1 MWAKADR
8 PARDAAVIDIGSNSV
23 RLVVY
28 RLEGRAIWTVFNE
41 KVLAGLGRD
50 LARTDTLSPEG
61 VETALAAVR
70 RFRAVLESVQPGA
83 VFVAATAAVR
93 DAIDGPAFVKRVHD
107 ETGYRIRVLSGMEE
121 ANYAALGVLAGAP
134 LAQGVVGDLG
144 GSSLELTT
152 VGQGRVGEGITL
164 PLGPLAL
171 AASGPF
177 DPIKVRAAVERCL
190 EQADAGRFKT
200 ATFHAVGGAWRN
212 LALLQMRMSD
222 YPLRIVHQYGLSA
235 TEAQDAAR
243 FIAQQSKGSLDR
255 IEGMSR
261 KRSETLPYAATV
273 LDCLIDHLGI
283 QEISL
288 SAFGLREG
296 LLFEAMSSADR
307 ALDPLIEGCAALGA
321 RQGVAEDLGLAL
333 EDWLST
339 AFATLPAEIRATH
352 QTAGVSP
359 RACRSPIT
367 VDSTARSGPVL
378 PQYITLDPSM
388 TTQRRGVARRRLR
401 GASSKAAKTPA
412 SPASAAPEIWG
423 KCSQSEKAVTPR
435 ETSKSRTET
444 IMGRHQHATE
454 GKTGC
459 QARSVPGRQGLRP
472 FQNPGDHQQDHR
484 TQGRMDDGGHHT
496 PTHGKADA
504 RQYQAGDERPQD
516 ANHDIP
522 KQAEARTRHQ
532 FARQPTGHRAD
543 QQHHDQTFD
552 SHGTSGG

>member
-50 LARTDTLSPEG
+50 LARTGTLSPEG
-61 VETALAAVR
+61 IETALAAVR
-70 RFRAVLESVQPGA
+70 RFRAVLESAQPGA

-93 DAIDGPAFVKRVHD
+93 DASDGPAFVKRVQD
-107 ETGYRIRVLSGMEE
+107 ETGFKIRVLSGMEE

-152 VGQGRVGEGITL
+152 VGHGRVGEGITL

-177 DPIKVRAAVERCL
+177 DPVKVRAAVERCL
-190 EQADAGRFKT
+190 TQANAQKFKT

-235 TEAQDAAR
+235 ADAQEAAR

-273 LDCLIDHLGI
+273 LDGLIDHLGI

-307 ALDPLIEGCAALGA
+307 ALDPLVEGCAALGA

-333 EDWLST
+333 EDWLSS
-339 AFATLPAEIRATH
+339 AFATLPALFTATRDRILLTAACRLADMGARLHPDHRADLVFEQVLRAPISGMDHAERTFLALSIFSRH
-352 QTAGVSP
+352 APTGTPPDLDVINRLLSSDQQRRARVLGAAMRLGCDLSGRSPALLSAARLSFTP
-359 RACRSPIT
+359 RA
-367 VDSTARSGPVL
+367 VVL
-378 PQYITLDPSM
+378 T
-388 TTQRRGVARRRLR
+388 
-401 GASSKAAKTPA
+401 A
-412 SPASAAPEIWG
+412 SPASADLLLGEQTAKRGAMVAQILGREI
-423 KCSQSEKAVTPR
+423 EI
-435 ETSKSRTET
+435 RT
-444 IMGRHQHATE
+444 A
-454 GKTGC
+454 
-459 QARSVPGRQGLRP
+459 
-472 FQNPGDHQQDHR
+472 
-484 TQGRMDDGGHHT
+484 
-496 PTHGKADA
+496 
-504 RQYQAGDERPQD
+504 
-516 ANHDIP
+516 
-522 KQAEARTRHQ
+522 
-532 FARQPTGHRAD
+532 
-543 QQHHDQTFD
+543 
-552 SHGTSGG
+552 

>member
-61 VETALAAVR
+61 VEAALAAVR

-93 DAIDGPAFVKRVHD
+93 DAIDGPAFVKRLQD
-107 ETGYRIRVLSGMEE
+107 ATGYRIRVLSGVEE

-171 AASGPF
+171 ATSGPF
-177 DPIKVRAAVERCL
+177 DPIKVRSAVERCL
-190 EQADAGRFKT
+190 EQANAGRFKT

-212 LALLQMRMSD
+212 LALLQMRMSN

-235 TEAQDAAR
+235 TDAQDAAR

-321 RQGVAEDLGLAL
+321 RQGVAEDLGSAL
-333 EDWLST
+333 EDWLSR
-339 AFATLPAEIRATH
+339 AFATLPALFAANRDRVLL
-352 QTAGVSP
+352 TA
-359 RACRSPIT
+359 ACRLADIGARLHPDHRADLVFEQVLRAPISGMDHAERTFLALTIFSRHAPTGTPPDLDVVNRLLSSDQEKRARVLGAAMRLGCDLSGRSPALLSAAQLSFT
-367 VDSTARSGPVL
+367 PNAVVL
-378 PQYITLDPSM
+378 T
-388 TTQRRGVARRRLR
+388 
-401 GASSKAAKTPA
+401 A
-412 SPASAAPEIWG
+412 SPASADLLLGEQTAKRGAMVAQILGREI
-423 KCSQSEKAVTPR
+423 EI
-435 ETSKSRTET
+435 RT
-444 IMGRHQHATE
+444 A
-454 GKTGC
+454 
-459 QARSVPGRQGLRP
+459 
-472 FQNPGDHQQDHR
+472 
-484 TQGRMDDGGHHT
+484 
-496 PTHGKADA
+496 
-504 RQYQAGDERPQD
+504 
-516 ANHDIP
+516 
-522 KQAEARTRHQ
+522 
-532 FARQPTGHRAD
+532 
-543 QQHHDQTFD
+543 
-552 SHGTSGG
+552 

>member
-50 LARTDTLSPEG
+50 LARTGTLSPEG
-61 VETALAAVR
+61 IETALAAVR

-93 DAIDGPAFVKRVHD
+93 DASDGPGFVKRVQD

-177 DPIKVRAAVERCL
+177 DPVKVRSAVERHL
-190 EQADAGRFKT
+190 DQVDARRFKT
-200 ATFHAVGGAWRN
+200 DIFHAVGGAWRN

-235 TEAQDAAR
+235 QEAQDAAR
-243 FIAQQSKGSLDR
+243 FISQQSKGSLDR

-273 LDCLIDHLGI
+273 LDCLIDRLGI

-307 ALDPLIEGCAALGA
+307 ALDPLVEGCAALGA

-333 EDWLST
+333 EDWLAS
-339 AFATLPAEIRATH
+339 AFATLPVLFSATRDRVLL
-352 QTAGVSP
+352 TA
-359 RACRSPIT
+359 ACRLSDIGARLHPDHRADLVFEQVLRAPI
-367 VDSTARSGPVL
+367 SGMDHAERTFLALSIFSRHAPTGT
-378 PQYITLDPSM
+378 PPDLDVINRLLSSDQ
-388 TTQRRGVARRRLR
+388 QRRARVLGAAMRLGCDLSGR
-401 GASSKAAKTPA
+401 SPALLSAAQLSFTPSAVVLTA
-412 SPASAAPEIWG
+412 SPAAADLLLGEQTAKRGAMVAQILGREI
-423 KCSQSEKAVTPR
+423 EI
-435 ETSKSRTET
+435 RT
-444 IMGRHQHATE
+444 A
-454 GKTGC
+454 
-459 QARSVPGRQGLRP
+459 
-472 FQNPGDHQQDHR
+472 
-484 TQGRMDDGGHHT
+484 
-496 PTHGKADA
+496 
-504 RQYQAGDERPQD
+504 
-516 ANHDIP
+516 
-522 KQAEARTRHQ
+522 
-532 FARQPTGHRAD
+532 
-543 QQHHDQTFD
+543 
-552 SHGTSGG
+552 

>member
-8 PARDAAVIDIGSNSV
+8 AARDAAVIDIGSNSV

-70 RFRAVLESVQPGA
+70 RFRAVLESVRPGA

-93 DAIDGPAFVKRVHD
+93 DAIDGPAFVKRLQD
-107 ETGYRIRVLSGMEE
+107 ATGYRIRVLSGVEE

-134 LAQGVVGDLG
+134 LARGVVGDLG

-171 AASGPF
+171 ATSGPF
-177 DPIKVRAAVERCL
+177 DPIKVRSAVERCL
-190 EQADAGRFKT
+190 EQANAGRFKT
-200 ATFHAVGGAWRN
+200 TTFHAVGGAWRN
-212 LALLQMRMSD
+212 LALLQMRMSN

-235 TEAQDAAR
+235 TDAQEAAR

-333 EDWLST
+333 EDWLSR
-339 AFATLPAEIRATH
+339 AFATLPDLFAKDRDRVLL
-352 QTAGVSP
+352 TA
-359 RACRSPIT
+359 ACRLADIGARLHPDHRADLVFEQVLRAPISGMDHAERTFLALAIFSRHAPTGTPPDLDVVNRLLSSDQEKRARVLGAAMRLGCDLSGRSPALL
-367 VDSTARSGPVL
+367 S
-378 PQYITLDPSM
+378 
-388 TTQRRGVARRRLR
+388 
-401 GASSKAAKTPA
+401 AAKLSFTPNAVVLTA
-412 SPASAAPEIWG
+412 SPASADLLLGEQTAKRGAMVAQILGREI
-423 KCSQSEKAVTPR
+423 EI
-435 ETSKSRTET
+435 RT
-444 IMGRHQHATE
+444 A
-454 GKTGC
+454 
-459 QARSVPGRQGLRP
+459 
-472 FQNPGDHQQDHR
+472 
-484 TQGRMDDGGHHT
+484 
-496 PTHGKADA
+496 
-504 RQYQAGDERPQD
+504 
-516 ANHDIP
+516 
-522 KQAEARTRHQ
+522 
-532 FARQPTGHRAD
+532 
-543 QQHHDQTFD
+543 
-552 SHGTSGG
+552 

>member
-93 DAIDGPAFVKRVHD
+93 DAIDGPAFVKRLQD
-107 ETGYRIRVLSGMEE
+107 ATGYRIRVLSGVEE

-171 AASGPF
+171 ATSGPF
-177 DPIKVRAAVERCL
+177 DPIKVRSAVERCL
-190 EQADAGRFKT
+190 EQANAGRFKT

-212 LALLQMRMSD
+212 LALLQMRMSN

-235 TEAQDAAR
+235 TDAQEAAR

-288 SAFGLREG
+288 SAFGVREG

-333 EDWLST
+333 EDWLSR
-339 AFATLPAEIRATH
+339 AFATLPVLFAANRDRVLL
-352 QTAGVSP
+352 TA
-359 RACRSPIT
+359 ACRLADIGARLHPDHRADLVFEQVLRAPISGMDHAERTFLALTIFSRHAPLGTPPDLDVVNRLLSSDQDKRARVLGAAMRLGCDLSGRSPALLSAAQLSFT
-367 VDSTARSGPVL
+367 PNAVVL
-378 PQYITLDPSM
+378 T
-388 TTQRRGVARRRLR
+388 
-401 GASSKAAKTPA
+401 A
-412 SPASAAPEIWG
+412 SPASADLLLGEQTAKRGAMVAQILGREI
-423 KCSQSEKAVTPR
+423 EI
-435 ETSKSRTET
+435 RT
-444 IMGRHQHATE
+444 A
-454 GKTGC
+454 
-459 QARSVPGRQGLRP
+459 
-472 FQNPGDHQQDHR
+472 
-484 TQGRMDDGGHHT
+484 
-496 PTHGKADA
+496 
-504 RQYQAGDERPQD
+504 
-516 ANHDIP
+516 
-522 KQAEARTRHQ
+522 
-532 FARQPTGHRAD
+532 
-543 QQHHDQTFD
+543 
-552 SHGTSGG
+552 

>member
-50 LARTDTLSPEG
+50 LARTGTLSPEG
-61 VETALAAVR
+61 IETALAAVR

-93 DAIDGPAFVKRVHD
+93 DASDGPGFVKRVQD

-177 DPIKVRAAVERCL
+177 DPVKVRSAVERHL
-190 EQADAGRFKT
+190 DQVDPRRFKT
-200 ATFHAVGGAWRN
+200 DIFHAVGGAWRN

-235 TEAQDAAR
+235 QEAQDAAR
-243 FIAQQSKGSLDR
+243 FISQQSKGSLDR

-273 LDCLIDHLGI
+273 LDCLIDRLGI

-307 ALDPLIEGCAALGA
+307 ALDPLVEGCAALGA

-333 EDWLST
+333 EDWLAS
-339 AFATLPAEIRATH
+339 AFATLPVLFSATRDRVLL
-352 QTAGVSP
+352 TA
-359 RACRSPIT
+359 ACRLSDIGARLHPDHRADLVFEQVLRAPI
-367 VDSTARSGPVL
+367 SGMDHAERTFLALSIFSRHAPTGT
-378 PQYITLDPSM
+378 PPDLDVINRLLSSDQ
-388 TTQRRGVARRRLR
+388 QRRARVLGAAMRLGCDLSGR
-401 GASSKAAKTPA
+401 SPALLSAARLSFTPHAVVLTA
-412 SPASAAPEIWG
+412 SPASADLLLGEQTAKRGAMVAQILGRDIEI
-423 KCSQSEKAVTPR
+423 
-435 ETSKSRTET
+435 RT
-444 IMGRHQHATE
+444 A
-454 GKTGC
+454 
-459 QARSVPGRQGLRP
+459 
-472 FQNPGDHQQDHR
+472 
-484 TQGRMDDGGHHT
+484 
-496 PTHGKADA
+496 
-504 RQYQAGDERPQD
+504 
-516 ANHDIP
+516 
-522 KQAEARTRHQ
+522 
-532 FARQPTGHRAD
+532 
-543 QQHHDQTFD
+543 
-552 SHGTSGG
+552 

>member
-50 LARTDTLSPEG
+50 LARTGTLSPEG
-61 VETALAAVR
+61 IETALAAVR

-93 DAIDGPAFVKRVHD
+93 DASDGSAFVKRVQD
-107 ETGYRIRVLSGMEE
+107 ETGYKIRVLSGMEE

-177 DPIKVRAAVERCL
+177 DPIKVRTAVERCL
-190 EQADAGRFKT
+190 DQANARRFKT

-235 TEAQDAAR
+235 TDAQDAAR

-261 KRSETLPYAATV
+261 KRSETLP
-273 LDCLIDHLGI
+273 
-283 QEISL
+283 
-288 SAFGLREG
+288 
-296 LLFEAMSSADR
+296 
-307 ALDPLIEGCAALGA
+307 
-321 RQGVAEDLGLAL
+321 
-333 EDWLST
+333 
-339 AFATLPAEIRATH
+339 
-352 QTAGVSP
+352 
-359 RACRSPIT
+359 
-367 VDSTARSGPVL
+367 
-378 PQYITLDPSM
+378 
-388 TTQRRGVARRRLR
+388 
-401 GASSKAAKTPA
+401 
-412 SPASAAPEIWG
+412 
-423 KCSQSEKAVTPR
+423 
-435 ETSKSRTET
+435 
-444 IMGRHQHATE
+444 
-454 GKTGC
+454 
-459 QARSVPGRQGLRP
+459 
-472 FQNPGDHQQDHR
+472 
-484 TQGRMDDGGHHT
+484 
-496 PTHGKADA
+496 
-504 RQYQAGDERPQD
+504 
-516 ANHDIP
+516 
-522 KQAEARTRHQ
+522 
-532 FARQPTGHRAD
+532 
-543 QQHHDQTFD
+543 
-552 SHGTSGG
+552 